1 MKKPQIIIV
10 DDHKIFRQGLKSII
24 TMENIA
30 TVIGEASNGV
40 EFIDLLSYLKPDLVL
55 MDLDMPDMN
64 GLEATKKAMEI
75 MPDIKIIV
83 FTMFEDEDYFIKMIE
98 LGAKGYILK
107 SGDISELEKAIHF
120 IMNDEKYFS
129 NHQIKKSNSL
139 INKNKRKL
147 IENPPHNHRYES
159 NGDLFPPWF

>member
-75 MPDIKIIV
+75 MPEIKIIV